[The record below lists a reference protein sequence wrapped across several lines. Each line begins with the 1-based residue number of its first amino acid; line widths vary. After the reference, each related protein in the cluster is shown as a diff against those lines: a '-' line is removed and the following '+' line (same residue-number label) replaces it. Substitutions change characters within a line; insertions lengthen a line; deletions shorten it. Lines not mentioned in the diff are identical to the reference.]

1 MAKKFEGEEL
11 MQEILDKDP
20 QVVTEEER
28 DILRARKSYLTREQ
42 IANFGLEVKEEVA
55 PVATDNVED
64 GTGKVGKAGAGTG
77 TGKVGKAGK

>member
-28 DILRARKSYLTREQ
+28 DILRARRSYLTREE
-42 IANFGLEVKEEVA
+42 IARFGLEVKEEVA
-55 PVATDNVED
+55 PAATGNVED
-64 GTGKVGKAGAGTG
+64 GAGKTGKAVVGAGKT
-77 TGKVGKAGK
+77 GKAGK